1 MALGLSG
8 GPAAEVTFERLANP
22 EPGNRLMN
30 HRDYRSHRFSP
41 LDAINKTN
49 RSNSQARLC
58 GAARRVERQWICRG
72 DVVGNRTDKTPVTQ
86 LISFGGRSPGSDLS
100 SAE

>member
-58 GAARRVERQWICRG
+58 GAARRVERQ
-72 DVVGNRTDKTPVTQ
+72 
-86 LISFGGRSPGSDLS
+86 
-100 SAE
+100 